1 MRKKKVLTD
10 ILKDR
15 TGRAEPILKSGDTAR
30 MSERKMIAEINR
42 MTVHDKIGGALVE

>member
-1 MRKKKVLTD
+1 MRPLKQAVIMRKKKVLTD

-30 MSERKMIAEINR
+30 MSGRS
-42 MTVHDKIGGALVE
+42 